1 MNEGIRTE
9 ESWVD
14 RAYRLRDGLIAEA
27 TGHTFEGGDES
38 YCPLRDEFLARSDLK
53 SKLPAFVRRYRRLS
67 DFWQFIKHESSTYR
81 ERAAFIR
88 QEFEEL
94 TRYLED
100 QEDEPGTRPVE
111 ESLVLLDSSS
121 VMTAWGKALERCQH
135 DPEGAITAARSLLET
150 VCKHILD
157 HSGREY
163 EDSVKLPRLWALC
176 ADELRLAPQQ
186 HQEEVFKKILGSC
199 QAVVNNLAEIRNQ
212 IGDAHGRGRRQVK
225 PQARHAKLVVNLA
238 GTMAAFL
245 VATWVERSPRA
256 EVES

>member
-1 MNEGIRTE
+1 MNKETQAA

-27 TGHTFEGGDES
+27 TGHSFEGGDDV
-38 YCPLRDEFLARSDLK
+38 YCPLRDEFLTRADLK
-53 SKLPAFVRRYRRLS
+53 IKLPAFVRRYRTLS
-67 DFWQFIKHESSTYR
+67 AFWQFIKHESSTYK

-88 QEFEEL
+88 REFEDL
-94 TRYLED
+94 TQYLED
-100 QEDEPGTRPVE
+100 QDDNPGSQPVE
-111 ESLVLLDSSS
+111 ESLFLLDSSS
-121 VMTAWGKALERCQH
+121 VMTAWEKAIERCQH

-157 HSGREY
+157 HSDQEY

-176 ADELRLAPQQ
+176 SEELRLAPQQ

-225 PQARHAKLVVNLA
+225 PQARHARLVVNLA

-245 VATWVERSPRA
+245 VATWVERNPGDRI
-256 EVES
+256 ES